1 MLQAIEA
8 NDFDEK
14 KTYQAQEE
22 EDTAFFDDVRKI
34 ELLHFIYGH
43 PSIEQIRGSPQGILK
58 AIDEYGRTKKY
69 LMNVDDDKGR
79 IVADLIAG

>member
-22 EDTAFFDDVRKI
+22 EDTTFVSVRGNFP
-34 ELLHFIYGH
+34 LL
-43 PSIEQIRGSPQGILK
+43 S
-58 AIDEYGRTKKY
+58 
-69 LMNVDDDKGR
+69 
-79 IVADLIAG
+79 